1 MKELLCNSLF
11 FGAAISIIAYQIG
24 LALRKKW
31 KLALFNP
38 IFIAAALVIVLLIVA
53 DIDYE
58 GYYRGAKYIDYLLT
72 PATVCF
78 AIPLYEQ
85 LPVLKKHAKAVLVG
99 VISGVLTSAVG
110 VLACAILFRLDYTMY
125 ATLLPKSIT
134 SAIGMAQS
142 EILGGIATLTVAI
155 IVATGVFGNMIAET
169 VCRICRIT
177 EPVAKG
183 VAIGTS
189 SHAGGTAKAMEMG
202 ETEGAVSSLSVV
214 VAGLITIV
222 VAAIFAQI
230 GL

>member
-11 FGAAISIIAYQIG
+11 FGGAITIIAYQIG
-24 LALRKKW
+24 LALRKKL

-38 IFIAAALVIVLLIVA
+38 IFIAAALVIVLLVVT

-58 GYYRGAKYIDYLLT
+58 SYYHGAKYIDFLLT

-85 LPVLKKHAKAVLVG
+85 LSVLKKHAKAILVG
-99 VISGVLTSAVG
+99 ILTGVLTSAIG
-110 VLACAILFRLDYTMY
+110 VLSCVLLFHLDYTMY

-155 IVATGVFGNMIAET
+155 IVVTGIFGNMIAET
-169 VCRICRIT
+169 ICRICKIT

-189 SHAGGTAKAMEMG
+189 SHAAGTAKAMEMG
-202 ETEGAVSSLSVV
+202 GTEGAVSSLSVV
-214 VAGLITIV
+214 VAGLFTIV

-230 GL
+230 GF

>member
-11 FGAAISIIAYQIG
+11 FGAAISIITYQIG
-24 LALRKKW
+24 LVLRKKL

-38 IFIAAALVIVLLIVA
+38 IFISATLVIVILVVA
-53 DIDYE
+53 DIDYA
-58 GYYRGAKYIDYLLT
+58 GYYQGAKYLDYLLT

-85 LPVLKKHAKAVLVG
+85 LSVLKKHAKAVLVG
-99 VISGVLTSAVG
+99 IITGVLTSAVG
-110 VLACAILFRLDYTMY
+110 VLCCVLLFRLDYTMY

-142 EILGGIATLTVAI
+142 EILGGIAPLTVAI
-155 IVATGVFGNMIAET
+155 IIVTGVFGNMIAET
-169 VCRICRIT
+169 VCRIFRIT

-189 SHAGGTAKAMEMG
+189 SHAAGTTKAMEMG

-214 VAGLITIV
+214 VAGLVTIV
-222 VAAIFAQI
+222 VAAIFARI
-230 GL
+230 GF